1 MSDDASGDILQI
13 ERTLPKIS
21 IIDGGEGLD
30 EMMGDPL
37 KDKFRVM
44 PLCPYSLVHLINE
57 ARIFQYKKMRVEN
70 TGIACPCRLGQTG
83 LKLLELLPCCKQ
95 SPLKTSN
102 FRIQFRFRNIP
113 EWNDFLLLK
122 VDQDFPLGDAWR
134 DGCPLEYPL
143 SSHR

>member
-30 EMMGDPL
+30 EMMGNPL
-37 KDKFRVM
+37 KDKFCVM
-44 PLCPYSLVHLINE
+44 PVCAYSLIHLINE
-57 ARIFQYKKMRVEN
+57 ARIFQHKKMRVEY
-70 TGIACPCRLGQTG
+70 TGIACPCRLGQAD
-83 LKLLELLPCCKQ
+83 LKLLKFFPCCKQ

-102 FRIQFRFRNIP
+102 FRIQFRFWNIP
-113 EWNDFLLLK
+113 KWNDFLLLK
-122 VDQDFPLGDAWR
+122 MDQHFPLGDAWR
-134 DGCPLEYPL
+134 DGRALEYPL